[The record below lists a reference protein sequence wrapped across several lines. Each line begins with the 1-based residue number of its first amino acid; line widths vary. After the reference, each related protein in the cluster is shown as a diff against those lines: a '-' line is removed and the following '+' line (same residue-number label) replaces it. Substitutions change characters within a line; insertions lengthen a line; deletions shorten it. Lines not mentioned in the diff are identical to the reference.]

1 MSLNSQVQQS
11 LSVVVLDNATD
22 ELRRRAETFLSKLD
36 LPFFSDLSGA
46 QSTYTLVYGDGDV
59 QLCQSGKGAA
69 GPISASFITGKNRHR
84 MRHGGGNGQLIA
96 KAVGLK
102 KGLRPHVL
110 DVTAGLGRDAF
121 VLATLGCRV
130 DMFERV
136 PVVEEL
142 LLNALSSARECDDG
156 DVREAVQRMTLHS
169 GDAIEYLRSS
179 KGAMA
184 DVIYLDPMYP
194 DQGKSAAVK
203 KEMRA
208 FHDLVGNN
216 SDDHELLASALE
228 KARYRVVV
236 KRPRKGAKI
245 DGPKPSL
252 EVEGKSSRYDV
263 YTLRRLEDLA
273 LNSGT
278 SGDQ

>member
-1 MSLNSQVQQS
+1 MAVNSQAQQS
-11 LSVVVLDNATD
+11 LSVVVLDNVSD
-22 ELRRRAETFLSKLD
+22 ELRHRAETFSLHLD
-36 LPFFSDLSGA
+36 LPQFSDLADAHSA
-46 QSTYTLVYGDGDV
+46 YVLVYGRDDV
-59 QLCQSGKGAA
+59 QLYQSGKGAA
-69 GPISASFITGKNRHR
+69 GPISASFVKGKNLHR

-142 LLNALSSARECDDG
+142 LRHALHRAREHDDAVIR
-156 DVREAVQRMTLHS
+156 DAVQRMRLHS
-169 GDAIEYLRSS
+169 GDAIKYLQSAR
-179 KGAMA
+179 GAVS

-208 FHDLVGNN
+208 FHDLVGHNP
-216 SDDHELLASALE
+216 DDHELLASALE

-236 KRPRKGAKI
+236 KRPRKGVEI
-245 DGPKPSL
+245 SGPKPSL
-252 EVEGKSSRYDV
+252 KVEGKSSRYDI

-273 LNSGT
+273 LKAGS
-278 SGDQ
+278 SSDQ